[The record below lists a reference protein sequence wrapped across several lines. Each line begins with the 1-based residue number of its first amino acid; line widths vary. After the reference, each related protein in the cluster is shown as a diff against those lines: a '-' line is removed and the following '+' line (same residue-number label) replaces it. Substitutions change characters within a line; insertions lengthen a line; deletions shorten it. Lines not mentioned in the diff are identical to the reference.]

1 MMGEQELLAGGSRYD
16 AQGEAGMVD
25 RKRSRDG
32 WSGRQI
38 LRLMTVIYYEGTTL
52 YELQGWK

>member
-1 MMGEQELLAGGSRYD
+1 MKGEQELLAGGSRYD

-32 WSGRQI
+32 WLGRQI
-38 LRLMTVIYYEGTTL
+38 LR
-52 YELQGWK
+52 